1 MKHKS
6 ISKRIFGLLI
16 SLAGLFILATST
28 VNPGLNEDIYTTED
42 KDDSLEI
49 ASKELLKA
57 YQTLYNDTA
66 LMPSSSFRQGH
77 IAEAEL
83 RDYLEKTDNGYI
95 IQLPGNTLVPSPVY
109 YKGKIYLSG
118 GFGSKRY
125 YELNA
130 QTGEDLSA
138 WDLDDDGPSSAAVY
152 RDILVFN
159 TESCTIFALDLKTG
173 KQLWSW
179 WLGDPL
185 MCMPTIANG
194 MVFTSYPASGTNSA
208 AQEIQSMNNLE
219 GVSVR
224 PTDSILPDLSHILAA
239 FDLRTGKVLWQR
251 WINADVMSAP
261 VADGD
266 DLFVSSFAGTLY
278 KFRQQTGE
286 LISVNQV
293 RATSAPVVTKDG
305 IYVSKRAD
313 QTGEEASEQM
323 ARISQDSNNESRTYT
338 KKKAV
343 YLDKNVQAG
352 SQLKSQASEMDAGN
366 GFSGGAPE
374 TSGWQKANDMIG
386 QSNVSSLQS
395 FQGSRSL
402 IYNNRNYST
411 MGNELIC
418 MDPETGTE
426 EWKVKLDGDMA
437 RAGGFMGTPPLEV
450 GGRIIIATYSG
461 DVIILDPETGK
472 IEKKYSTDEEIR
484 YQPIVWDGWIYVTTA
499 SSSMHAINTGDKSLT
514 GWPMWGADAARTNVS
529 AE

>member
-1 MKHKS
+1 MKRNK
-6 ISKRIFGLLI
+6 ILKKKFGLLI
-16 SLAGLFILATST
+16 ILTGLFILTANTA
-28 VNPGLNEDIYTTED
+28 NPEYIEGLNVAED
-42 KDDSLEI
+42 KDDSLEV
-49 ASKELLKA
+49 ASMELLKV
-57 YQTLYNDTA
+57 YQSLYNDTA
-66 LMPSSSFRQGH
+66 LMPSSSFRPGH

-95 IQLPGNTLVPSPVY
+95 VQLPGNTLVPSPVY

-125 YELNA
+125 YALDA
-130 QTGEDLSA
+130 WTGEDLEA
-138 WDLDDDGPSSAAVY
+138 WDLDDDGPSSAAVD

-194 MVFTSYPASGTNSA
+194 MVFTSYPASGMNSA
-208 AQEIQSMNNLE
+208 AQEIQSVNKIE
-219 GVSVR
+219 GLSVQA
-224 PTDSILPDLSHILAA
+224 SENILLDLSHILVA

-261 VADGD
+261 VAHSD
-266 DLFVSSFAGTLY
+266 DLFVSSFAGTIY

-286 LISVNQV
+286 LISVSQV

-313 QTGEEASEQM
+313 RTGEEASEQL
-323 ARISQDSNNESRTYT
+323 ARLSQDISKGSKIYN
-338 KKKAV
+338 KKIAV

-352 SQLKSQASEMDAGN
+352 SQLKSQSSEMDAGN
-366 GFSGGAPE
+366 GFSDGAPA

-402 IYNNRNYST
+402 NYNNRNYST

-418 MDPETGTE
+418 MDPETGRE
-426 EWKVKLDGDMA
+426 EWKLKLGGDMT

-461 DVIILDPETGK
+461 DVIILDPETGETK
-472 IEKKYSTDEEIR
+472 KKYSTGDEIR

-499 SSSMHAINTGDKSLT
+499 NSKMHAINTGDKSLT
-514 GWPMWGADAARTNVS
+514 GWPMWGADAARTNAS